1 MAATRTPGIT
11 LDARGDLIIDKEY
24 RGTRL
29 FRRLGRVSQE
39 EAEAVLRGEMLR
51 LEAELDLRMHARS
64 LFRHCAARYLAESV
78 HIAAPSSFPPQPSSP
93 DALTWSS

>member
-11 LDARGDLIIDKEY
+11 IDARGDLIIDKEY

-39 EAEAVLRGEMLR
+39 QAEAVLRGEMLR
-51 LEAELDLRMHARS
+51 LEAELDLRMHARP
-64 LFRHCAARYLAESV
+64 LFPHARRDTLQSRR
-78 HIAAPSSFPPQPSSP
+78 ISGPPTRSHGM
-93 DALTWSS
+93 